1 VAADDVA
8 DRLYALP
15 LEEFTRARNEAAT
28 ELRKAGR
35 REEADAVKAL
45 RKPTATAGALNRLV
59 REHRSEVEAFLAAA
73 AELRDAQ
80 FGGKGDLG
88 AATKRERDA
97 LTKLVRA
104 GGSKVRQSLEA
115 AAVDDEAAEQLL
127 EGRLTE
133 ELEPRGFGTL
143 LAHGVKLSP
152 PKPKEKAKRPK
163 PDDRAERERLRGAK
177 EELAAAHAA
186 ERQARRHHEQ
196 TVKDVDRAERAVAEA
211 EKALAKK
218 R

>member
-1 VAADDVA
+1 LAPDDVA
-8 DRLYALP
+8 DQLYGLP
-15 LEEFTRARNEAAT
+15 LEEFTRARNEAAA

-35 REEADAVKAL
+35 RDEADAVKAL
-45 RKPTATAGALNRLV
+45 RKPTAAAATLNRLV
-59 REHRSEVEAFLAAA
+59 RDRRREVEAFLAAA

-104 GGSKVRQSLEA
+104 GGAKVRQSLEA

-127 EGRLTE
+127 GGRLTQ

-152 PKPKEKAKRPK
+152 PRPK
-163 PDDRAERERLRGAK
+163 GKSRPQKADDRAERERLREAK
-177 EELAAAHAA
+177 EELAAAQAA
-186 ERQARRHHEQ
+186 ERQARRHHQQ
-196 TVKDVDRAERAVAEA
+196 TLKDVERAERSVAEA
-211 EKALAKK
+211 ERALAKK